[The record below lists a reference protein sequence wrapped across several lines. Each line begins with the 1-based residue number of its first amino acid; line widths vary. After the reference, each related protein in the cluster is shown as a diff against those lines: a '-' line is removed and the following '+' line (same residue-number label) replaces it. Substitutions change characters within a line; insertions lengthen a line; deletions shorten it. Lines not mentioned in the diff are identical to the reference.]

1 MHSNNKNI
9 ITWSKDFRGIAKT
22 YYTKDSKTFEDF
34 KKFMTKYTRENPI
47 QERAPQER
55 IPQTPPRQ
63 TSPSIEITG
72 LVIANTDE
80 KR

>member
-1 MHSNNKNI
+1 
-9 ITWSKDFRGIAKT
+9 
-22 YYTKDSKTFEDF
+22 
-34 KKFMTKYTRENPI
+34 MTKYTRENPI
-47 QERAPQER
+47 QERTPQER

-80 KR
+80 KVIPFLRIRPSSILVAAIYSLELIIEY

>member
-1 MHSNNKNI
+1 
-9 ITWSKDFRGIAKT
+9 
-22 YYTKDSKTFEDF
+22 
-34 KKFMTKYTRENPI
+34 MTKYTRENPI

-80 KR
+80 KGDPIPSNQAEPILVAAIYSLELIIEY